1 VNVGMVLEGTY
12 PPDVRVRKE
21 ARALADEHD
30 LSLLC
35 LRDGD
40 PERETVEAL
49 DVHRFEWNARS
60 LPARAVNRAFY
71 LFRSFAP
78 IWYRRIDR
86 FAAERDLDALHV
98 HDLPLV
104 GTAMRVARERDLRLV
119 ADLHENYPAAV
130 RQYRA
135 EKSRLDRLRARLL
148 RPIGRV
154 EAAERA
160 AMDADAVLTPVEEGR
175 DHYTEDCGADPD
187 RVHVVGNT
195 VDLSAFDLDPEP
207 ADVDG
212 FVVSYVGSFG
222 PHRGLETL
230 VDAMPA
236 LARAVPDARLLLVGS
251 GSDRYERGLRE
262 RVAER
267 GVADRVTFTGWVEFE
282 AVPGYVAASDVCAV
296 PHRRTEHTETTVP
309 HKLFQYMALA
319 RPVLVTDVGP
329 LGRIVR
335 EADCGVVVA
344 DGDGEG
350 AAEALAGLAGDPER
364 ARRLGEN
371 GQRAVDARFNWARDA
386 ERLRAAYRSL

>member
-1 VNVGMVLEGTY
+1 MVLEGTY

-21 ARALADEHD
+21 ARALADDHE

-35 LRDGD
+35 LGDGD
-40 PERETVEAL
+40 DPDRETVEDLA
-49 DVHRFEWNARS
+49 VRRFEWTAQS
-60 LPARAVNRAFY
+60 LPARAVNRALY

-78 IWYRRIDR
+78 LWYRRIDR
-86 FAAERDLDALHV
+86 FAADRELDVLHV

-104 GTAMRVARERDLRLV
+104 GTAMRVADDRELRLV

-135 EKSRLDRLRARLL
+135 EKSRPDRLRARLL
-148 RPIGRV
+148 RPISRV

-160 AMDADAVLTPVEEGR
+160 AMAADAVLTPVEEGR
-175 DHYTEDCGADPD
+175 EHYLEDCDADPD

-212 FVVSYVGSFG
+212 EFVVSYVGSFG

-236 LARAVPDARLLLVGS
+236 LARAVPEARLLLVGS
-251 GSDRYERGLRE
+251 GSDRYERSLRE

-267 GVADRVTFTGWVEFE
+267 GVADRVTFTGWVDFE
-282 AVPGYVAASDVCAV
+282 DVPGYVAASDVCTV
-296 PHRRTEHTETTVP
+296 THRRTEHTETTVP

-329 LGRIVR
+329 LGRVVR
-335 EADCGVVVA
+335 ESDCGAVIA
-344 DGDGEG
+344 DGDSEG
-350 AAEALAGLAGDPER
+350 AAEALTGLAEDPER
-364 ARRLGEN
+364 ARTLGVN
-371 GQRAVDARFNWARDA
+371 GQRAVHARFNWARDA
-386 ERLRAAYRSL
+386 ERLRAVYRAL